1 MRPISRHRPGA
12 RANGLTATAVALAIG
27 STGYVAA
34 KTLIAAKLA
43 HMHAAVP
50 DTGAQVAHIHDPA
63 AVFAVLA
70 GCLTL
75 ISLLAAATVVGSLAG
90 PSGPS
95 CTAIRWASGLSIWT
109 FILGNV
115 VSSATASASATHPLL
130 LLAVGGAV
138 QASIGGVAGLLL
150 GQWIEA
156 RFEQGRTLAHAS
168 RHAKPYA
175 VVVDQPA
182 IRMRRRWWAAPA
194 AGRAPPLR
202 FV

>member
-1 MRPISRHRPGA
+1 MSRHRPGA
-12 RANGLTATAVALAIG
+12 RANGLTVTAAALAIG
-27 STGYVAA
+27 STGYFAA
-34 KTLIAAKLA
+34 KTLVAAKLA
-43 HMHAAVP
+43 HTHAAAP
-50 DTGAQVAHIHDPA
+50 DIGAQVAHIHDPA

-75 ISLLAAATVVGSLAG
+75 ISLLTAAAVFGSLAG

-95 CTAIRWASGLSIWT
+95 RTAIRWASGLSIWT

-115 VSSATASASATHPLL
+115 VSSATASVSATHPLL

-138 QASIGGVAGLLL
+138 QGFIGGAAGLLL
-150 GQWIEA
+150 WQWIEA
-156 RFEQGRTLAHAS
+156 RLEQDRTPAHAS
-168 RHAKPYA
+168 RHAKPSAA
-175 VVVDQPA
+175 VVKRPA

-202 FV
+202 FA